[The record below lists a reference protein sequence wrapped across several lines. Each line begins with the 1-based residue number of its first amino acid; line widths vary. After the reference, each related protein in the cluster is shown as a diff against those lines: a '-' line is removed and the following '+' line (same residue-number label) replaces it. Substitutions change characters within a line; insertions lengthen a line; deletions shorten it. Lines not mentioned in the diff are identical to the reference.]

1 MIKSLYSDAM
11 RRDIDRLFIIACYGM
26 TVGTF
31 RVITGWFFYFLA
43 SVNLLEGWIII
54 KINNGFLF
62 DSQIH
67 YCPVKRFT

>member
-54 KINNGFLF
+54 
-62 DSQIH
+62 
-67 YCPVKRFT
+67 